1 MFFFQPK
8 LDLVTIVKEEEKVDP
23 LSTTPRTIADRKKR
37 QALLM
42 QMARNSQSPTVKSES
57 SPIADS
63 SPATPVAKQEVQ
75 TPASTKQA
83 PLKR

>member
-8 LDLVTIVKEEEKVDP
+8 LDLVTVVKEEEKVDP

-57 SPIADS
+57 PIADS

>member
-1 MFFFQPK
+1 M
-8 LDLVTIVKEEEKVDP
+8 DKVDP

-42 QMARNSQSPTVKSES
+42 QMARDGQSPTVKNES

-63 SPATPVAKQEVQ
+63 LPVTPAAKQEVQ
-75 TPASTKQA
+75 TPMSTKQA